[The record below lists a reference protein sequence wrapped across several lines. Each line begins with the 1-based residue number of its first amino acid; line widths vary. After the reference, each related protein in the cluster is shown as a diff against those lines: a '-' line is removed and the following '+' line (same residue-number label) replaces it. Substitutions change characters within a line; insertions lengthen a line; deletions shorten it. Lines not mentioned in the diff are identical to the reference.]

1 MEQIEL
7 DTDVDF
13 RVSLIN
19 TLVKEINV
27 LSQCTYPIITPL
39 EVRYFI
45 DTIEGDIN
53 TKIISYKNKYGANHM
68 DYVFYFVKEYCIKRY
83 FKEILQYVNYPKK
96 LLILKVNLLKKNKLW

>member
-27 LSQCTYPIITPL
+27 LSQCTYPIVTPL
-39 EVRYFI
+39 EIRYFI

-53 TKIISYKNKYGANHM
+53 TKIISYKNKYVANHM

-96 LLILKVNLLKKNKLW
+96 VIDIESKSIEKE